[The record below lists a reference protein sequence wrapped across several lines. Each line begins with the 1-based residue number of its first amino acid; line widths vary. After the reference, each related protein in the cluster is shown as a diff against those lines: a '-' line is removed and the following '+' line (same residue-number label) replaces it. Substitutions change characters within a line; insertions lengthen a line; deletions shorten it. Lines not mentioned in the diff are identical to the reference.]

1 MSFKPPTSR
10 PDDAESMPRSLR
22 LRAVLQVPGL
32 GRSTVLGVL
41 GMSWNEFLESRRQ
54 ESNLYLPLRR
64 RPFYPLNYGEQ
75 GPAARAFYE
84 SFLRPIVGRTSVAE
98 IAS

>member
-1 MSFKPPTSR
+1 MVANVEIATSMV
-10 PDDAESMPRSLR
+10 SI
-22 LRAVLQVPGL
+22 RASTEEAVRHPKLQQL
-32 GRSTVLGVL
+32 HI
-41 GMSWNEFLESRRQ
+41 WSRRQ

-84 SFLRPIVGRTSVAE
+84 SFLKPIVGRTSVAE